1 VNWKSYLERH
11 VVMLIDLLQKQVDRT
26 LSFLDTSGQEENI
39 SDIANIEEI
48 IDEELLYIYKHTVSF
63 LSEESDENAVLAILV
78 LLELAI
84 KLEESSDMMLSTIR
98 MLGEIQAIPQNI
110 VFLMRQM
117 LDILKEAYG
126 DLHPLSAPFKL
137 RPEQRDMVIDI
148 QYRQIT
154 EVIKDA
160 NIPRTSMIMLGRI
173 SRHIELLGD
182 TAKDAIKLKQT
193 YLSTIEKLT

>member
-1 VNWKSYLERH
+1 MDWKSYMERH

-39 SDIANIEEI
+39 SDISHIEEI
-48 IDEELLYIYKHTVSF
+48 IDEELLDIYNHTVSF
-63 LSEESDENAVLAILV
+63 LTNENNENAVLAILV
-78 LLELAI
+78 LLELSI
-84 KLEESSDMMLSTIR
+84 KLEESSDLMLSTIR
-98 MLGEIQAIPQNI
+98 MLREIQAIPPNI
-110 VFLMRQM
+110 VLLMRQM

-182 TAKDAIKLKQT
+182 TAKDAIKLKQI

>member
-1 VNWKSYLERH
+1 MNWKSYLERH